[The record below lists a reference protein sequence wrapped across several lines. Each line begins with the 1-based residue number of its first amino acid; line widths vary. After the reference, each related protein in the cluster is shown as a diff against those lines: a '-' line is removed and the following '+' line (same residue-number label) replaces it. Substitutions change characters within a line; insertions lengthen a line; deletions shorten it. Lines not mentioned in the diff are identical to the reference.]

1 MDYTTHTCTK
11 TEKAAA
17 DSRDGVCN
25 DLIKKRKKEYDQA
38 VYSDMYAGRKMRTFK
53 RGFSPDSGMMKIAAG
68 AAGLFLA
75 AGLTPLS
82 LVSGQ
87 IAENRLTVPEE
98 QDILIPSLDLEPG
111 NREADPAEEE
121 EELLLRWGLDPQ
133 DFPDQEEEPQAEIP
147 DDLLPYFQEMTADAV
162 YSYGGA
168 LPPEADMSRYSLR
181 SNAIRQAV
189 RKKADAFCQ
198 ASASYVLYHIGS
210 LFRKT
215 ANEAG
220 PVCLAALQGSE
231 KKDELP
237 VVSWKL
243 PGIKKQEKESFKPGF
258 PLRPAEDPA
267 RADGQTL
274 SLSKKEAAQIS
285 DAEIYGP
292 FLPAQAYE
300 ADSAAADQYSPELLS
315 ISDQSGRPVE
325 EISQTQTLSAAG
337 PFAADQPQIQTGDEL
352 FPGLAWFP
360 ESSDTLPA
368 SPAST
373 LLQSDLQT
381 GSYRDRILPLKDP
394 SSARQS
400 TRTVFIGDSRTVG
413 MQMYVDSLENEFWS
427 AKNSMGYSWMVN
439 SGVPAVDGLIGRN
452 TDVVILMGVNDLGNV
467 ASYVD
472 YMNEKAAEWKER
484 GARTFFVSVTPVI
497 DSKSPN
503 AKNSRIES
511 FNAYA
516 QENLKNVIYIDAY
529 NRIRY
534 SFGSPDG
541 IHFDGATY
549 QEIYRIIHFYQY
561 TGWYE
566 EAGLHFY
573 FDKGKPLTGW
583 HYLDGEWQYMD
594 GAGVRWIRK
603 GRVGDVVLE
612 GFPETGLLNPYR
624 AVLPDSMFR

>member
-1 MDYTTHTCTK
+1 
-11 TEKAAA
+11 
-17 DSRDGVCN
+17 
-25 DLIKKRKKEYDQA
+25 
-38 VYSDMYAGRKMRTFK
+38 
-53 RGFSPDSGMMKIAAG
+53 
-68 AAGLFLA
+68 
-75 AGLTPLS
+75 
-82 LVSGQ
+82 
-87 IAENRLTVPEE
+87 
-98 QDILIPSLDLEPG
+98 
-111 NREADPAEEE
+111 
-121 EELLLRWGLDPQ
+121 
-133 DFPDQEEEPQAEIP
+133 
-147 DDLLPYFQEMTADAV
+147 
-162 YSYGGA
+162 
-168 LPPEADMSRYSLR
+168 
-181 SNAIRQAV
+181 
-189 RKKADAFCQ
+189 
-198 ASASYVLYHIGS
+198 
-210 LFRKT
+210 
-215 ANEAG
+215 
-220 PVCLAALQGSE
+220 
-231 KKDELP
+231 
-237 VVSWKL
+237 
-243 PGIKKQEKESFKPGF
+243 
-258 PLRPAEDPA
+258 
-267 RADGQTL
+267 
-274 SLSKKEAAQIS
+274 
-285 DAEIYGP
+285 
-292 FLPAQAYE
+292 
-300 ADSAAADQYSPELLS
+300 
-315 ISDQSGRPVE
+315 
-325 EISQTQTLSAAG
+325 
-337 PFAADQPQIQTGDEL
+337 
-352 FPGLAWFP
+352 
-360 ESSDTLPA
+360 
-368 SPAST
+368 
-373 LLQSDLQT
+373 
-381 GSYRDRILPLKDP
+381 
-394 SSARQS
+394 
-400 TRTVFIGDSRTVG
+400 
-413 MQMYVDSLENEFWS
+413 
-427 AKNSMGYSWMVN
+427 MVN

>member
-1 MDYTTHTCTK
+1 
-11 TEKAAA
+11 
-17 DSRDGVCN
+17 
-25 DLIKKRKKEYDQA
+25 
-38 VYSDMYAGRKMRTFK
+38 
-53 RGFSPDSGMMKIAAG
+53 
-68 AAGLFLA
+68 
-75 AGLTPLS
+75 
-82 LVSGQ
+82 
-87 IAENRLTVPEE
+87 
-98 QDILIPSLDLEPG
+98 
-111 NREADPAEEE
+111 
-121 EELLLRWGLDPQ
+121 
-133 DFPDQEEEPQAEIP
+133 
-147 DDLLPYFQEMTADAV
+147 MT
-162 YSYGGA
+162 
-168 LPPEADMSRYSLR
+168 
-181 SNAIRQAV
+181 I
-189 RKKADAFCQ
+189 
-198 ASASYVLYHIGS
+198 
-210 LFRKT
+210 
-215 ANEAG
+215 
-220 PVCLAALQGSE
+220 SE
-231 KKDELP
+231 
-237 VVSWKL
+237 
-243 PGIKKQEKESFKPGF
+243 
-258 PLRPAEDPA
+258 
-267 RADGQTL
+267 
-274 SLSKKEAAQIS
+274 
-285 DAEIYGP
+285 
-292 FLPAQAYE
+292 
-300 ADSAAADQYSPELLS
+300 
-315 ISDQSGRPVE
+315 QSGRPVE

-337 PFAADQPQIQTGDEL
+337 PFTADQSQIQTGDEL

-373 LLQSDLQT
+373 LLLSDLQT
-381 GSYRDRILPLKDP
+381 GSYRDRILPLRDP

-413 MQMYVDSLENEFWS
+413 MQIYVDSLENEFWS
-427 AKNSMGYSWMVN
+427 AKNSMGYSWMVR
-439 SGVPAVDGLIGRN
+439 SGVPAVDGLIGKN

-541 IHFDGATY
+541 IHFDAATY
-549 QEIYRIIHFYQY
+549 REIYRIIHFYQY

>member
-17 DSRDGVCN
+17 DSRNVVCN

-133 DFPDQEEEPQAEIP
+133 DFPEQEEEPQAEIP

-243 PGIKKQEKESFKPGF
+243 PGMKKQIPAFPPGKLQ
-258 PLRPAEDPA
+258 PGPTRC
-267 RADGQTL
+267 GL
-274 SLSKKEAAQIS
+274 S
-285 DAEIYGP
+285 
-292 FLPAQAYE
+292 
-300 ADSAAADQYSPELLS
+300 
-315 ISDQSGRPVE
+315 
-325 EISQTQTLSAAG
+325 
-337 PFAADQPQIQTGDEL
+337 
-352 FPGLAWFP
+352 FPG
-360 ESSDTLPA
+360 
-368 SPAST
+368 
-373 LLQSDLQT
+373 
-381 GSYRDRILPLKDP
+381 RM
-394 SSARQS
+394 S
-400 TRTVFIGDSRTVG
+400 TRR
-413 MQMYVDSLENEFWS
+413 
-427 AKNSMGYSWMVN
+427 
-439 SGVPAVDGLIGRN
+439 
-452 TDVVILMGVNDLGNV
+452 
-467 ASYVD
+467 
-472 YMNEKAAEWKER
+472 R
-484 GARTFFVSVTPVI
+484 GTLRW
-497 DSKSPN
+497 
-503 AKNSRIES
+503 RIS
-511 FNAYA
+511 
-516 QENLKNVIYIDAY
+516 
-529 NRIRY
+529 
-534 SFGSPDG
+534 S
-541 IHFDGATY
+541 
-549 QEIYRIIHFYQY
+549 
-561 TGWYE
+561 
-566 EAGLHFY
+566 
-573 FDKGKPLTGW
+573 
-583 HYLDGEWQYMD
+583 
-594 GAGVRWIRK
+594 
-603 GRVGDVVLE
+603 
-612 GFPETGLLNPYR
+612 
-624 AVLPDSMFR
+624 